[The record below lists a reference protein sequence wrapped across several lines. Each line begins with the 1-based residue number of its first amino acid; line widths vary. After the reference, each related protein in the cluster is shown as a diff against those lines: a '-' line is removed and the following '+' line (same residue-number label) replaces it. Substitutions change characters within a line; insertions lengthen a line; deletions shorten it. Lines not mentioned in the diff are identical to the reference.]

1 MYASIRG
8 YTFKTSMDKKSLDD
22 YKSRLESKFV
32 PRIQDIRGLHS
43 YYLVKVSDQE
53 LIGFGIFE
61 DKEGAAESSRR
72 AADFVKN
79 DPSKDQIGTPEIIEG
94 ELWILREA
102 PVTA

>member
-1 MYASIRG
+1 MYASTRR
-8 YTFKTSMDKKSLDD
+8 YTFKTSMDQKSLDA
-22 YKSRLESKFV
+22 YKGRLESKFV
-32 PRIQDIRGLHS
+32 PMIQSIRGLHS
-43 YYLVKVSDQE
+43 YYLAKVSDKK
-53 LIGFGIFE
+53 LIGFGIFD